1 MMQIAVLGSLNI
13 DLVAQVERFPHPGE
27 TVVGRSFQQFTG
39 GKGANQAVACGR
51 LGADVSMF
59 GAVGEDVFAEK
70 LLETL
75 KESNVDTD
83 AIHVC
88 EDTGT
93 GVAHIWVDDQGENA
107 IAIIAGA
114 NGKVDSDYIDT
125 AISSLTV
132 APWLLLQMET
142 PLESMAYL
150 LEQLPPYTPKII
162 LDPAPAQSLDQFP
175 THRIWLITPN
185 EHELH
190 WLTGL
195 STKTEADIQLASDKL
210 MESTGAQAVL
220 CKAGSRGAYYY
231 DGNQFNHHPTY
242 PVGAVDS
249 TAAGDAFNGALAVA
263 LSEGKAMDSA
273 IRFANAAGALCV
285 KEQGAQQSMPLRKDV
300 EAFLRT
306 EPTSPIS

>member
-1 MMQIAVLGSLNI
+1 MQIAVLGSLNI
-13 DLVAQVERFPHPGE
+13 DLVAQVERFPQPGE

-51 LGADVSMF
+51 LGADVCMF
-59 GAVGEDVFAEK
+59 GAVGDDVFAEK
-70 LLETL
+70 LLKTL
-75 KESNVDTD
+75 KESNVDID
-83 AIHVC
+83 AINVC
-88 EDTGT
+88 EDAGT
-93 GVAHIWVDDQGENA
+93 GVAHIWVDARGENA

-114 NGKVDSDYIDT
+114 NGKVDSEYVDS
-125 AISSLTV
+125 AISRLTV
-132 APWLLLQMET
+132 APWLLLQLET
-142 PLESMAYL
+142 PLESLAYL

-162 LDPAPAQSLDQFP
+162 LDPAPAQSLDAIP
-175 THRIWLITPN
+175 TQRIWLITPN

-210 MESTGAQAVL
+210 IESTGVQAVL

-231 DGNQFNHHPTY
+231 DGNQFNHY
-242 PVGAVDS
+242 PAYEVDTVDS

-285 KEQGAQQSMPLRKDV
+285 TAEGAQQSIPLRKDV
-300 EAFLRT
+300 EAYLRT
-306 EPTSPIS
+306 ASPSTIS